1 MRAGREVYEG
11 ICEIVPETRS
21 NADQVKKIICIA
33 AELGV
38 APATPRPLPHGLN
51 DSWLF
56 YYNKLGELG

>member
-1 MRAGREVYEG
+1 VKILAMRAGREVYEG

-38 APATPRPLPHGLN
+38 APATPRPLRGGPK
-51 DSWLF
+51 S
-56 YYNKLGELG
+56 